1 MTPENSRFI
10 ERMGAF
16 GVQGGL
22 PRSAARILGYL
33 SICEPARQSA
43 EEIGAALGLSS
54 GSVSTGLALLRRT
67 GLIDRTTA
75 AGGRRHYYELNQN
88 GWKRSTLQ
96 QFHMMKEVIAIAEQG
111 LAASPGNKR
120 LLAMRDIFVLFD
132 EEFEKIAKKLET

>member
-43 EEIGAALGLSS
+43 EEIGAAL
-54 GSVSTGLALLRRT
+54 VAQCTIVVERR
-67 GLIDRTTA
+67 
-75 AGGRRHYYELNQN
+75 EN
-88 GWKRSTLQ
+88 
-96 QFHMMKEVIAIAEQG
+96 
-111 LAASPGNKR
+111 
-120 LLAMRDIFVLFD
+120 
-132 EEFEKIAKKLET
+132 